1 MVADGDTERLPLWL
15 KWGQHPLDFAPQ
27 CGAALPGGHPALGQQ
42 HSREQRAPRAQG
54 ERGGVMVNTAK
65 YTAQL
70 SPSVGLRAVPEQ
82 GRWDWH
88 RSEMLSAMDML
99 GFYDRKCQFI

>member
-15 KWGQHPLDFAPQ
+15 KWGQHPLDFTPH
-27 CGAALPGGHPALGQQ
+27 CGAALPGGHPGLGQQ

-70 SPSVGLRAVPEQ
+70 SPNVGLRAVPEQ

-88 RSEMLSAMDML
+88 RSEMLSAMDVL

>member
-1 MVADGDTERLPLWL
+1 
-15 KWGQHPLDFAPQ
+15 
-27 CGAALPGGHPALGQQ
+27 
-42 HSREQRAPRAQG
+42 
-54 ERGGVMVNTAK
+54 MVNTAK

-88 RSEMLSAMDML
+88 RSEMLSAMDVL